1 MSRSEREVKQFEFG
15 SSHPATVTGTV
26 SGRRWWLVALIVAV
40 AAAAAAYVYFYQRPA
55 VDRVLR
61 ELPVD
66 LPGRTTEVYKWR
78 DAAGNWQISDRKP
91 PDGTPFETLQYDGRI
106 NVMPIAPAE

>member
-1 MSRSEREVKQFEFG
+1 MSQSDRQVKQFEFG

-26 SGRRWWLVALIVAV
+26 RKRRWWLVALIVIV
-40 AAAAAAYVYFYQRPA
+40 AAVVAAYVYVYQRPA

-66 LPGRTTEVYKWR
+66 LPGQTTEVYKWR
-78 DAAGNWQISDRKP
+78 DGAGNWQISDQKP
-91 PDGTPFETLQYDGRI
+91 PDGIPYETLQYDGRI
-106 NVMPIAPAE
+106 NVMPVAPAE